1 MWNRYAILNR
11 IQTLDPTKDYHRIS
25 FLSGSYDFPRDIE
38 ISLALAFFKTFAI
51 PSIAQ
56 ILDRTKQFENFGQ
69 KRYDDTAILLAEFL
83 ENGTDSPNGREAIR
97 RINQIH
103 KEYSISNQD
112 FLYTLSTFVFEPV
125 RWNLRFGWR
134 RGSQKEKL
142 ANYHMWRN
150 VGKLMNI
157 QELPNDYDSFERWN
171 REFEEKHFQRTPE
184 SERLGQATLH
194 ILAGRI
200 PNIPGIRPLIFHALF
215 SLMEAPLRD
224 AMGFPKPN
232 RIVEILTLLVFKT
245 RAFLIRTVM
254 PPRTKPYLVTKRKN
268 PTYRNGY
275 LIENL
280 GPH

>member
-1 MWNRYAILNR
+1 MWNKNAILNR
-11 IQTLDPTKDYHRIS
+11 IQQLEPEKDYHQIS

-51 PSIAQ
+51 PSIAK
-56 ILDRTKQFENFGQ
+56 ILDETKQFENYGQ

-83 ENGTDSPNGREAIR
+83 ENGTDSPNGKEAIR
-97 RINQIH
+97 RLNQIH
-103 KEYSISNQD
+103 RKYEISNSD
-112 FLYTLSTFVFEPV
+112 FLYTLSTFVYEPV

-134 RGSQKEKL
+134 RGTKKEKL
-142 ANYHMWRN
+142 ANYYMWRN

-157 QELPNDYDSFERWN
+157 KDLPNDYDSFEIWN
-171 REFEEKHFQRTPE
+171 RKFEEENFRRTPE

-200 PNIPGIRPLIFHALF
+200 PNIPGARVLIFHALF
-215 SLMEAPLRD
+215 SLMEAPLRN
-224 AMGFPKPN
+224 AMGFPNPN
-232 RIVEILTLLVFKT
+232 RAIEILTWIVFKT
-245 RAFLIRTVM
+245 RAFFLRRIL
-254 PPRTKPYLVTKRKN
+254 PPRTEPYLVTKRKN
-268 PTYRNGY
+268 PTYKNGY

>member
-1 MWNRYAILNR
+1 MWNKNAILNR
-11 IQTLDPTKDYHRIS
+11 IQKLNPETDYHQIS

-51 PSIAQ
+51 PSIAK
-56 ILDRTKQFENFGQ
+56 ILDETKQFENYGQ

-83 ENGTDSPNGREAIR
+83 ENGTDSQNGKEAIR
-97 RINQIH
+97 RLNQIH
-103 KEYSISNQD
+103 KKYEIANSD

-142 ANYHMWRN
+142 ANYYMWRN

-157 QELPNDYDSFERWN
+157 KDLPSDYDSFEIWN
-171 REFEEKHFQRTPE
+171 RKFEAENFKRTPE

-200 PNIPGIRPLIFHALF
+200 PNLPGVRALIFHALF

-224 AMGFPKPN
+224 AMGFPKPH
-232 RIVEILTLLVFKT
+232 RAIEILTLIVFKT
-245 RAFLIRTVM
+245 RALLLKTIW
-254 PPRTKPYLVTKRKN
+254 PARTKPYLVTKRKN
-268 PTYRNGY
+268 PTYKNGY